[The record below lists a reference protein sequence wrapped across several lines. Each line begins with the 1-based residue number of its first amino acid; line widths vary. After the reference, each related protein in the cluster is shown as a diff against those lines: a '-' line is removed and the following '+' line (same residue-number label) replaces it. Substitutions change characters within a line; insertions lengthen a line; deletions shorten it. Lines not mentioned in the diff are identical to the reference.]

1 MRIVLLLWFSILLCS
16 CEATSSPTAD
26 APLRTCSAA
35 FDAIKPEHAIAESD
49 SAISAAVDT
58 CEYARIETLAGF
70 VCDVDIAQ
78 HPPGGPSIDNQL
90 YGVRVPTMTAMLDA
104 EFYGDDLATQ
114 FQHARQAGGS
124 RQKSPDLCRTLL
136 EEYPGALATR
146 EIALRRLG
154 KSGRY

>member
-1 MRIVLLLWFSILLCS
+1 M
-16 CEATSSPTAD
+16 APT
-26 APLRTCSAA
+26 RTCSVA

-49 SAISAAVDT
+49 PATLAAVNA

-70 VCDVDIAQ
+70 VCDVDVAQ

-114 FQHARQAGGS
+114 FQHERQAGGS
-124 RQKSPDLCRTLL
+124 RQKSPELCHTLL
-136 EEYPGALATR
+136 EEYPNALAAR

-154 KSGRY
+154 ASGRY